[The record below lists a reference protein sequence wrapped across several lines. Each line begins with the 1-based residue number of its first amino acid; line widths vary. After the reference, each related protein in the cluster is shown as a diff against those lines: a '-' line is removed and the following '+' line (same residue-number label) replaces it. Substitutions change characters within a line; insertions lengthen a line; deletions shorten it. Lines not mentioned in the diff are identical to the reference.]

1 MNVFIGV
8 LIGFLLGAIL
18 VCLVSSF
25 LTQYEAFK
33 AETEDKLKKA
43 KKDIRVLE
51 EKAREKELQQLELNA
66 KYDKRIKQAEETIAA
81 LTRAIMT
88 RETGRHEAKLHE
100 GGKV

>member
-33 AETEDKLKKA
+33 AETGQTPTEW
-43 KKDIRVLE
+43 R
-51 EKAREKELQQLELNA
+51 
-66 KYDKRIKQAEETIAA
+66 
-81 LTRAIMT
+81 TR
-88 RETGRHEAKLHE
+88 
-100 GGKV
+100 